1 MKRRLPAHY
10 SLAEARAAL
19 PEIQKALLQIHTLR
33 RRLSKTAHR
42 LESVNPSH
50 QAAKDRKLLI
60 AMMAESRDL
69 LNGISDTGV
78 LVRDLESGL
87 IDFPSKRNGKDI
99 FLCYELGEEDI
110 DYWHGINEGKNGRK
124 PV

>member
-1 MKRRLPAHY
+1 
-10 SLAEARAAL
+10 
-19 PEIQKALLQIHTLR
+19 
-33 RRLSKTAHR
+33 
-42 LESVNPSH
+42 
-50 QAAKDRKLLI
+50 
-60 AMMAESRDL
+60 MMAETREI

-78 LVRDLESGL
+78 LVRDLEAGL
-87 IDFPSKRNGKDI
+87 IDFPSKRNGKDL